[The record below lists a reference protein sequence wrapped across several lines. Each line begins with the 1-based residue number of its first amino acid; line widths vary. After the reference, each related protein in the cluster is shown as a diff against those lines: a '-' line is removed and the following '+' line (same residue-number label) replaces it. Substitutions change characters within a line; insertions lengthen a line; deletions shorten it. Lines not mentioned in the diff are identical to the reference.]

1 MVDGKLRNW
10 GARYGWNFK
19 FLCNWIKKKL
29 KNGKLLIN
37 FYWKGK
43 KNLLSKVTFKCTVGQ
58 YVIKP
63 LKLIETISLE
73 NVLICPLTRA
83 YFRSYRTQIC
93 VYVHLAE
100 VPTCRRLKMLC
111 WRGQTVGTAIWCLLM
126 GSVPLQEVSVSGGP
140 N

>member
-1 MVDGKLRNW
+1 MRLARRKVTQGKL
-10 GARYGWNFK
+10 
-19 FLCNWIKKKL
+19 C
-29 KNGKLLIN
+29 
-37 FYWKGK
+37 
-43 KNLLSKVTFKCTVGQ
+43 CTVMKTKVKFTCTELYTLKHRFYLGQ

-100 VPTCRRLKMLC
+100 VPTCGRLKMLC